1 MELREA
7 YGYRINHKVVQRLQG
22 LWDLSLLRNTHL
34 PKPSS
39 IRRVIL
45 AAGNRANLVAQ
56 LDSIGLFE
64 VAYTD
69 FTELLFAD
77 GRRKAYLMPIIGHDC
92 KMVYGW
98 AVGESRNTALALQ
111 AWERAKA
118 TFRQYNIPYKGM
130 ILHHDQDSVFTSY
143 EWSGQLLLVD
153 GLRLSYALQGAK
165 DNPEMESFNSRFKSE
180 GHSLFLCSQ
189 DLDELE
195 AVVNCQMQYYNTERR
210 HSGLGYLSPLAYI
223 NRMRSLMNNP

>member
-1 MELREA
+1 MTKFTFPIVGNNMHQEVNISIKKEDYEKLLK
-7 YGYRINHKVVQRLQG
+7 RIE
-22 LWDLSLLRNTHL
+22 HL
-34 PKPSS
+34 EKE
-39 IRRVIL
+39 
-45 AAGNRANLVAQ
+45 NLN
-56 LDSIGLFE
+56 
-64 VAYTD
+64 
-69 FTELLFAD
+69 
-77 GRRKAYLMPIIGHDC
+77 C

-118 TFRQYNIPYKGM
+118 TFRQYNIPYKEM

-143 EWSGQLLLVD
+143 EWSGQLLLVE

-195 AVVNCQMQYYNTERR
+195 ALVNCQMQYDNTERR